1 MFINVCLF
9 FRLDLINH
17 SDLILQRTTV
27 KCLHIMTTHGEQF
40 WYPLLET
47 GKKRENYEVSNRST
61 FYSDGIKRLVALLK
75 SSDNDLILSVL
86 SVLCNISTH
95 MIFVSLKD
103 SRLLIFN
110 RLQTFRTSR

>member
-1 MFINVCLF
+1 MFFFLF

-47 GKKRENYEVSNRST
+47 GN
-61 FYSDGIKRLVALLK
+61 
-75 SSDNDLILSVL
+75 
-86 SVLCNISTH
+86 
-95 MIFVSLKD
+95 
-103 SRLLIFN
+103 
-110 RLQTFRTSR
+110 